1 MDKKTLEIQI
11 KLLANQALSQ
21 VKEFGA
27 DIKNAADKAKGFT
40 GDAKGVSTSIKAMQ
54 AEAQRTANQLKL
66 FGLTSSDLRNT
77 TQNLK
82 KTILDLTDSG
92 LKPESKEVQNLVQ
105 KYKELEEQTNKAEAS
120 EQGLFG
126 VIGKLKNE
134 IGSLAAVAA
143 AVKVDKAVADLAKSS
158 LDVNNSFQKIKD
170 DFGIMLGNVEAGIG
184 LFNELQEFNFWT
196 PFDIEQTSQAA
207 KVLVSAKV
215 PLKDLTEYLT
225 RFGDIAQGD
234 AQKFQSYINAFSK
247 ASAKGKADMEVL
259 NVYTDQGVQILD
271 ALGQQLGKTSAE
283 IVKMASE
290 GKISFQDLDNALN
303 ALASEGG
310 LYYGTLEKAAMRL
323 DAVQAGL
330 QESVKSLKAS
340 FGQML
345 APAVAKVLSVFT
357 DWIDRINNSPIA
369 KGILAAAIA
378 TITVAVNALAVVAI
392 VKLITNLNLAS
403 VAAAGLGAAINTALP
418 IIGAISV
425 VIGVVTTALVANAS
439 AHQKAAD
446 AAAEHA
452 KKMKELDNS
461 YKDWVKTAN
470 QADAMAAYENY
481 SKLASS
487 QKTTVTNL
495 KQELEKTPQKVW
507 VSSPSG
513 NTSWQKDNPE
523 YAKLK
528 TQVKEAE
535 DLLADYEQKRDAAS
549 RRITQ
554 AQKEDQQ
561 KLKDHAAQMI
571 EAASKL
577 GTEWQNKLALEN
589 AKSPIEE
596 LQFEQQQALEKLAE
610 KASSL
615 YDGDINKWDAYLKEK
630 AALNEYYN
638 KKIADETKKNAE
650 SAKKVLQDWIDKDD
664 PIGAL
669 ERQRAAAQEELA
681 KAAIQLYGDS
691 YKTEAKY
698 IAANAALEMEYDEK
712 IAAAKEKQLKDY
724 SSKWEQL
731 LRNIQQ
737 NLERAMSEKNL
748 PAAAGYAAQGAAL
761 QGTQNTEA
769 GQVAQGFANGGAL
782 GGIVAILQAFVAA
795 IVKAIAALENG
806 QKVLNFISTIVEK
819 IFDVIG
825 PLVDEALGPT
835 VRLLE
840 LLGTTIGKLLKPLA
854 YFAAEFAK
862 NETFIRT
869 ISVILEGL
877 CQLLDIL
884 FQVLKPIIDVIIQ
897 ILKVFGYIAN
907 PAGIIADQLY
917 KTADDIQKINDEME
931 KQQEMLKKKY
941 QRMQDAVKEQLD
953 SQLAALKSQYELGLI
968 SREQYEKQAEK
979 YASEA
984 DEKIYAIEKEMNQ
997 KLEAIKNNTK
1007 DIDDSTEKTS
1017 EEATKTSS
1025 KLGDINLNFG
1035 NITEAINRINDLI
1048 ISTTT
1053 QMIQGITSSFTRVTS
1068 ALTTSIT
1075 STISGVTSS
1084 ITSLNSAITDSIV
1097 KIIEAITKLTTG
1109 LIPGFGGGGGGLPG
1123 LPELP
1128 ELPGLPGINDDP
1140 TDTGGDSG
1148 GIISG
1153 LPGIGGIIDT
1163 VTDGIANSDP
1173 VQVGVGVLTGGLI
1186 DTHDSVGDNIA
1197 NVLTGGLWGGIKNLF
1212 GWDVGSWSIPEDQ
1225 MAVVHQGE
1233 IIVPRTFSE
1242 GIRRGELSL
1251 SSNGNVSKSES
1262 PLYVTV
1268 NVAGSVVTENQLI
1281 DSVYNGIRKGINS
1294 KRYSP
1299 LGAA

>member
-1 MDKKTLEIQI
+1 
-11 KLLANQALSQ
+11 
-21 VKEFGA
+21 
-27 DIKNAADKAKGFT
+27 
-40 GDAKGVSTSIKAMQ
+40 
-54 AEAQRTANQLKL
+54 
-66 FGLTSSDLRNT
+66 
-77 TQNLK
+77 
-82 KTILDLTDSG
+82 
-92 LKPESKEVQNLVQ
+92 
-105 KYKELEEQTNKAEAS
+105 
-120 EQGLFG
+120 
-126 VIGKLKNE
+126 
-134 IGSLAAVAA
+134 
-143 AVKVDKAVADLAKSS
+143 
-158 LDVNNSFQKIKD
+158 
-170 DFGIMLGNVEAGIG
+170 
-184 LFNELQEFNFWT
+184 
-196 PFDIEQTSQAA
+196 
-207 KVLVSAKV
+207 
-215 PLKDLTEYLT
+215 
-225 RFGDIAQGD
+225 
-234 AQKFQSYINAFSK
+234 
-247 ASAKGKADMEVL
+247 
-259 NVYTDQGVQILD
+259 
-271 ALGQQLGKTSAE
+271 
-283 IVKMASE
+283 
-290 GKISFQDLDNALN
+290 
-303 ALASEGG
+303 
-310 LYYGTLEKAAMRL
+310 
-323 DAVQAGL
+323 
-330 QESVKSLKAS
+330 
-340 FGQML
+340 
-345 APAVAKVLSVFT
+345 
-357 DWIDRINNSPIA
+357 
-369 KGILAAAIA
+369 
-378 TITVAVNALAVVAI
+378 
-392 VKLITNLNLAS
+392 
-403 VAAAGLGAAINTALP
+403 
-418 IIGAISV
+418 
-425 VIGVVTTALVANAS
+425 
-439 AHQKAAD
+439 
-446 AAAEHA
+446 
-452 KKMKELDNS
+452 MKELDNS

-638 KKIADETKKNAE
+638 KKIADENKKAE
-650 SAKKVLQDWIDKDD
+650 KVLQDWIDKDD

-1017 EEATKTSS
+1017 EEATSTNL
-1025 KLGDINLNFG
+1025 KLGNMDLGLG
-1035 NITEAINRINDLI
+1035 NIFES
-1048 ISTTT
+1048 IS
-1053 QMIQGITSSFTRVTS
+1053 GITSS
-1068 ALTTSIT
+1068 IT
-1075 STISGVTSS
+1075 D
-1084 ITSLNSAITDSIV
+1084 LNTAITKSILD
-1097 KIIEAITKLTTG
+1097 ITEAITKLATG

-1123 LPELP
+1123 LP
-1128 ELPGLPGINDDP
+1128 GLPGINVDP
-1140 TDTGGDSG
+1140 IDTGGDSG

-1163 VTDGIANSDP
+1163 VTDGISNNDP
-1173 VQVGVGVLTGGLI
+1173 VQVGLGVLTGGLI

-1197 NVLTGGLWGGIKNLF
+1197 NVLTGGLWGWAQNLF

-1225 MAVVHQGE
+1225 MAMVHQGE

-1268 NVAGSVVTENQLI
+1268 NVGGSVVTENQLI

>member
-1 MDKKTLEIQI
+1 MDKKTLEIKI

-40 GDAKGVSTSIKAMQ
+40 GDAKGVSTSIKTMQ
-54 AEAQRTANQLKL
+54 KEARRTANQMKL

-126 VIGKLKNE
+126 VIEKLKNE

-143 AVKVDKAVADLAKSS
+143 AVKVDKAVAELAKSS

-170 DFGIMLGNVEAGIG
+170 DFGIMLGDVEAGIG

-357 DWIDRINNSPIA
+357 GWIDRINNSPVA

-378 TITVAVNALAVVAI
+378 AITVAVNALAVVAI

-403 VAAAGLGAAINTALP
+403 VAAAGLRAAINAALP

-425 VIGVVTTALVANAS
+425 VVGVVTTALVANAS

-452 KKMKELDNS
+452 KKMKELDNA
-461 YKDWVKTAN
+461 YKDWLKTAN
-470 QADAMAAYENY
+470 QSEAMKAYENY
-481 SKLASS
+481 SKLAAS

-507 VSSPSG
+507 VSSASG

-650 SAKKVLQDWIDKDD
+650 SAKKVLQDWIDKSD
-664 PIGAL
+664 PVGAL
-669 ERQRAAAQEELA
+669 ERQKADSQKKLA
-681 KAAIQLYGDS
+681 EAAIQLYGDS

-698 IAANAALEMEYDEK
+698 IAANAALEIEYDEK

-761 QGTQNTEA
+761 QGIQNTEI

-907 PAGIIADQLY
+907 PAGIIADKLY

-1017 EEATKTSS
+1017 EEATSTNL
-1025 KLGDINLNFG
+1025 KLGNMDLGLG
-1035 NITEAINRINDLI
+1035 NIFES
-1048 ISTTT
+1048 IS
-1053 QMIQGITSSFTRVTS
+1053 GITSS
-1068 ALTTSIT
+1068 IT
-1075 STISGVTSS
+1075 D
-1084 ITSLNSAITDSIV
+1084 LNTAITKSILD
-1097 KIIEAITKLTTG
+1097 ITEAITKLATG
-1109 LIPGFGGGGGGLPG
+1109 LIPG
-1123 LPELP
+1123 LP
-1128 ELPGLPGINDDP
+1128 ELPGLPGLP
-1140 TDTGGDSG
+1140 GFGGGSG
-1148 GIISG
+1148 GSGGAISDPISITQD
-1153 LPGIGGIIDT
+1153 LPGVGGIIDT
-1163 VTDGIANSDP
+1163 VTDGISNNDP
-1173 VQVGVGVLTGGLI
+1173 FQVGVGVLTGGLI

-1197 NVLTGGLWGGIKNLF
+1197 NVLTGGLWGWAQNLF

>member
-1 MDKKTLEIQI
+1 
-11 KLLANQALSQ
+11 
-21 VKEFGA
+21 
-27 DIKNAADKAKGFT
+27 
-40 GDAKGVSTSIKAMQ
+40 
-54 AEAQRTANQLKL
+54 
-66 FGLTSSDLRNT
+66 
-77 TQNLK
+77 
-82 KTILDLTDSG
+82 
-92 LKPESKEVQNLVQ
+92 
-105 KYKELEEQTNKAEAS
+105 
-120 EQGLFG
+120 
-126 VIGKLKNE
+126 
-134 IGSLAAVAA
+134 
-143 AVKVDKAVADLAKSS
+143 
-158 LDVNNSFQKIKD
+158 
-170 DFGIMLGNVEAGIG
+170 
-184 LFNELQEFNFWT
+184 
-196 PFDIEQTSQAA
+196 
-207 KVLVSAKV
+207 
-215 PLKDLTEYLT
+215 
-225 RFGDIAQGD
+225 
-234 AQKFQSYINAFSK
+234 
-247 ASAKGKADMEVL
+247 
-259 NVYTDQGVQILD
+259 
-271 ALGQQLGKTSAE
+271 
-283 IVKMASE
+283 
-290 GKISFQDLDNALN
+290 
-303 ALASEGG
+303 
-310 LYYGTLEKAAMRL
+310 
-323 DAVQAGL
+323 
-330 QESVKSLKAS
+330 
-340 FGQML
+340 ML
-345 APAVAKVLSVFT
+345 APAVSAVLSVFT
-357 DWIDRINNSPIA
+357 NLVDKINSSPIL
-369 KGILAAAIA
+369 KGLLAGAIA
-378 TITVAVNALAVVAI
+378 AITVAVNALAVVAI
-392 VKLITNLNLAS
+392 VKLIAS
-403 VAAAGLGAAINTALP
+403 VKAAIIAVTGLGIAINTAMP

-425 VIGVVTTALVANAS
+425 VVGVVTTALVANAS

-461 YKDWVKTAN
+461 YKDWLKTAN
-470 QADAMAAYENY
+470 QSEAMKAYENY
-481 SKLASS
+481 SKLAAS

-507 VSSPSG
+507 VSSASG

-650 SAKKVLQDWIDKDD
+650 SAKKVLQDWIDKSD
-664 PIGAL
+664 PVGAL
-669 ERQRAAAQEELA
+669 ERQKADSQKKLA
-681 KAAIQLYGDS
+681 EAAIQLYGDS

-698 IAANAALEMEYDEK
+698 IAANAALEIEYDEK

-761 QGTQNTEA
+761 QGIQNTEI

-907 PAGIIADQLY
+907 PAGIIADKLY

-953 SQLAALKSQYELGLI
+953 SQLAALKSQ
-968 SREQYEKQAEK
+968 
-979 YASEA
+979 
-984 DEKIYAIEKEMNQ
+984 
-997 KLEAIKNNTK
+997 
-1007 DIDDSTEKTS
+1007 
-1017 EEATKTSS
+1017 
-1025 KLGDINLNFG
+1025 
-1035 NITEAINRINDLI
+1035 
-1048 ISTTT
+1048 
-1053 QMIQGITSSFTRVTS
+1053 
-1068 ALTTSIT
+1068 
-1075 STISGVTSS
+1075 
-1084 ITSLNSAITDSIV
+1084 
-1097 KIIEAITKLTTG
+1097 
-1109 LIPGFGGGGGGLPG
+1109 
-1123 LPELP
+1123 
-1128 ELPGLPGINDDP
+1128 
-1140 TDTGGDSG
+1140 
-1148 GIISG
+1148 
-1153 LPGIGGIIDT
+1153 
-1163 VTDGIANSDP
+1163 
-1173 VQVGVGVLTGGLI
+1173 
-1186 DTHDSVGDNIA
+1186 
-1197 NVLTGGLWGGIKNLF
+1197 
-1212 GWDVGSWSIPEDQ
+1212 
-1225 MAVVHQGE
+1225 
-1233 IIVPRTFSE
+1233 
-1242 GIRRGELSL
+1242 
-1251 SSNGNVSKSES
+1251 
-1262 PLYVTV
+1262 
-1268 NVAGSVVTENQLI
+1268 
-1281 DSVYNGIRKGINS
+1281 
-1294 KRYSP
+1294 
-1299 LGAA
+1299 

>member
-21 VKEFGA
+21 VKEFSS

-40 GDAKGVSTSIKAMQ
+40 VDAKGVSTSIKTMQ
-54 AEAQRTANQLKL
+54 KEAQRTANQMKL

-170 DFGIMLGNVEAGIG
+170 DFGIMLGDVEAGIG

-225 RFGDIAQGD
+225 HFGDIAQGD

-345 APAVAKVLSVFT
+345 APAVSAVLSVFT
-357 DWIDRINNSPIA
+357 NLVDKINSSPIL
-369 KGILAAAIA
+369 KGLLAAAIA
-378 TITVAVNALAVVAI
+378 AITVAVNALAVVAI
-392 VKLITNLNLAS
+392 VKL
-403 VAAAGLGAAINTALP
+403 VAGLKTASLAMTAIGASSKIAATGVASLGTAINAALP

-425 VIGVVTTALVANAS
+425 VVGVVTTALVANAS

-461 YKDWVKTAN
+461 YKDWLKTAN
-470 QADAMAAYENY
+470 QSEAMAAYENY
-481 SKLASS
+481 SKQAAS
-487 QKTTVTNL
+487 QRTTVNNL
-495 KQELEKTPQKVW
+495 KNKLANTQEYTAASQNGYKYQK
-507 VSSPSG
+507 
-513 NTSWQKDNPE
+513 KNPE
-523 YAKLK
+523 YDKLK

-535 DLLADYEQKRDAAS
+535 DLLADYEQKANAAS
-549 RRITQ
+549 QRITQ
-554 AQKEDQQ
+554 AQREEAQKREDIQ
-561 KLKDHAAQMI
+561 KKLA
-571 EAASKL
+571 EASSKL

-589 AKSPIEE
+589 AKSPIKE

-615 YDGDINKWDAYLKEK
+615 YDGDINKWDAYLTEK

-638 KKIADETKKNAE
+638 KKIADENKKIADDAE
-650 SAKKVLQDWIDKDD
+650 KEAEKAKKILQDWIDKGD

-669 ERQRAAAQEELA
+669 ERQRAATQKELA
-681 KAAIQLYGDS
+681 DSAEKLYGKN
-691 YKTEAKY
+691 YKTQENY
-698 IAANAALEMEYDEK
+698 IRANKELEKEYDEK

-769 GQVAQGFANGGAL
+769 EQVAQGFASGGVL
-782 GGIVAILQAFVAA
+782 GGIVAIIQAFVAA

-806 QKVLNFISTIVEK
+806 QKVLNFISTIVGK

-825 PLVDEALGPT
+825 PLVDESLGPT

-854 YFAAEFAK
+854 YFVAEFAK

-877 CQLLDIL
+877 CALLDIL
-884 FQVLKPIIDVIIQ
+884 FKVLKPIIDVIIQ
-897 ILKVFGYIAN
+897 ILKIFGYIAN

-917 KTADDIQKINDEME
+917 TTAEDIEKINDEME

-968 SREQYEKQAEK
+968 SRQQYEQQAEK
-979 YASEA
+979 YASDA
-984 DEKIYAIEKEMNQ
+984 DEKIYAIEQEMNE
-997 KLEAIKNNTK
+997 KLGDIKNNTK
-1007 DIDDSTEKTS
+1007 DTVDATEKTS

-1025 KLGDINLNFG
+1025 ELGDINLNFG
-1035 NITEAINRINDLI
+1035 NITEAVNRINDLI

-1053 QMIQGITSSFTRVTS
+1053 QIIQGITSSFTSVTS

-1075 STISGVTSS
+1075 NTISGVTSS
-1084 ITSLNSAITDSIV
+1084 ITSLSSAITDSIV
-1097 KIIEAITKLTTG
+1097 NIIEAITKFTTG
-1109 LIPGFGGGGGGLPG
+1109 LIPGLGGGSKGS
-1123 LPELP
+1123 
-1128 ELPGLPGINDDP
+1128 N
-1140 TDTGGDSG
+1140 
-1148 GIISG
+1148 
-1153 LPGIGGIIDT
+1153 
-1163 VTDGIANSDP
+1163 
-1173 VQVGVGVLTGGLI
+1173 
-1186 DTHDSVGDNIA
+1186 SVGDKIA

-1268 NVAGSVVTENQLI
+1268 NVGGSVVTENQLI

>member
-40 GDAKGVSTSIKAMQ
+40 GDAKGVSTSIKTMQ
-54 AEAQRTANQLKL
+54 KEAQRTANQLKL

-143 AVKVDKAVADLAKSS
+143 AVKVDKAVGNLAKSS

-170 DFGIMLGNVEAGIG
+170 DFGIMLGDVEAGIG

-345 APAVAKVLSVFT
+345 APAVSSVLSVFT
-357 DWIDRINNSPIA
+357 NLVDKINSSPIL
-369 KGILAAAIA
+369 KGLLAGAIA
-378 TITVAVNALAVVAI
+378 AITVAVNALAVVAI
-392 VKLITNLNLAS
+392 IKLVAGLKTASLAMTAVGAS
-403 VAAAGLGAAINTALP
+403 SKIAAVGVAGLGTAINTAMP

-425 VIGVVTTALVANAS
+425 VVGVVTTALVANAS

-461 YKDWVKTAN
+461 YKDWLKTAN
-470 QADAMAAYENY
+470 QSEAMKAYENY
-481 SKLASS
+481 SKQAAS
-487 QKTTVTNL
+487 QRTTVNNL
-495 KQELEKTPQKVW
+495 KNKLANTQEYTTASQNGYKYRK
-507 VSSPSG
+507 
-513 NTSWQKDNPE
+513 KNPE
-523 YAKLK
+523 YDKLK

-650 SAKKVLQDWIDKDD
+650 SAKKVLQDWIDKSD
-664 PIGAL
+664 PVGAL
-669 ERQRAAAQEELA
+669 ERQKADSQKKLA
-681 KAAIQLYGDS
+681 EAAIQLYGDS

-782 GGIVAILQAFVAA
+782 GGIVAIIQAFVGA
-795 IVKAIAALENG
+795 IIKAIEALENG
-806 QKVLNFISTIVEK
+806 QKVLNFISTIVGK

-835 VRLLE
+835 VRMLE

-877 CQLLDIL
+877 CALLDIL

-897 ILKVFGYIAN
+897 ILKIFGYIAN

-917 KTADDIQKINDEME
+917 KTADDIEKINDEME

-979 YASEA
+979 YASDA
-984 DEKIYAIEKEMNQ
+984 DEKIYALEKEMNQ
-997 KLEAIKNNTK
+997 KLEEIQNNTK
-1007 DIDDSTEKTS
+1007 DTADSTEKTS
-1017 EEATKTSS
+1017 EEATSADL
-1025 KLGDINLNFG
+1025 KLGDMNLGLG
-1035 NITEAINRINDLI
+1035 NIFEAISGINELV
-1048 ISTTT
+1048 
-1053 QMIQGITSSFTRVTS
+1053 TSSI
-1068 ALTTSIT
+1068 TTMTNAI
-1075 STISGVTSS
+1075 TSS

-1109 LIPGFGGGGGGLPG
+1109 LIPGFGGGSGGSGGLPG
-1123 LPELP
+1123 LGGGGSGGSGGAISDPISITHD
-1128 ELPGLPGINDDP
+1128 LPGV
-1140 TDTGGDSG
+1140 
-1148 GIISG
+1148 
-1153 LPGIGGIIDT
+1153 GGIIDT

-1268 NVAGSVVTENQLI
+1268 NVGGSVVTENQLI

>member
-21 VKEFGA
+21 VKEFSN

-170 DFGIMLGNVEAGIG
+170 DFGIMLGDVEAGIG

-215 PLKDLTEYLT
+215 PLKDLTDYLT

-271 ALGQQLGKTSAE
+271 ALGQQFGKTSAE

-345 APAVAKVLSVFT
+345 APAISSVLSVFT
-357 DWIDRINNSPIA
+357 NLVDKINSSPIL
-369 KGILAAAIA
+369 KGLLAAAIA
-378 TITVAVNALAVVAI
+378 AITVAVNALAVVAI
-392 VKLITNLNLAS
+392 VKLIAS
-403 VAAAGLGAAINTALP
+403 VKAAIIAVTGLGIAINTALP

-425 VIGVVTTALVANAS
+425 VVGVVTTALVANAS
-439 AHQKAAD
+439 AHQKSAD

-461 YKDWVKTAN
+461 YKDWLKTAN
-470 QADAMAAYENY
+470 LSEAMKAYDNY
-481 SKLASS
+481 SNQAASQRATVNNLKNKLAN
-487 QKTTVTNL
+487 T
-495 KQELEKTPQKVW
+495 QEYKYWK
-507 VSSPSG
+507 
-513 NTSWQKDNPE
+513 KNPE
-523 YAKLK
+523 YEKLK

-577 GTEWQNKLALEN
+577 GIEWQNKLALEN

-596 LQFEQQQALEKLAE
+596 LQFEQKQALEKLAE

-615 YDGDINKWDAYLKEK
+615 YDGDINKWDAYLTEK

-638 KKIADETKKNAE
+638 KKIADENKKKADDAE
-650 SAKKVLQDWIDKDD
+650 KEKKILQDWIDKGD

-669 ERQRAAAQEELA
+669 ERQRAAAQKELA
-681 KAAIQLYGDS
+681 DSAEKLYGEN
-691 YKTEAKY
+691 YKTQENY
-698 IAANAALEMEYDEK
+698 IRANKELEKEYDEK

-737 NLERAMSEKNL
+737 NLERAMSENNL
-748 PAAAGYAAQGAAL
+748 PAAAGYAVQGAAL

-782 GGIVAILQAFVAA
+782 GGIVAILQAFVGA
-795 IVKAIAALENG
+795 IIKAIEALENG
-806 QKVLNFISTIVEK
+806 QKVLNFISTIVGK

-862 NETFIRT
+862 NETVIRT

-884 FQVLKPIIDVIIQ
+884 FQVLQPIIDVIIQ
-897 ILKVFGYIAN
+897 ILKIFGYIAN

-917 KTADDIQKINDEME
+917 KTAEDIEKINDEME

-968 SREQYEKQAEK
+968 SREQYQKQAEK
-979 YASEA
+979 YASDAE
-984 DEKIYAIEKEMNQ
+984 EKIYALEKEMNK

-1017 EEATKTSS
+1017 EEATSADL
-1025 KLGDINLNFG
+1025 KLGDMNLGLG
-1035 NITEAINRINDLI
+1035 NIFEAISRINELV
-1048 ISTTT
+1048 
-1053 QMIQGITSSFTRVTS
+1053 TSSI
-1068 ALTTSIT
+1068 TTMT
-1075 STISGVTSS
+1075 NTITSS

-1109 LIPGFGGGGGGLPG
+1109 LIPGFGGGSGGSGGLPG
-1123 LPELP
+1123 LGGGGSGGSGGAISDPISITHD
-1128 ELPGLPGINDDP
+1128 LPGV
-1140 TDTGGDSG
+1140 
-1148 GIISG
+1148 
-1153 LPGIGGIIDT
+1153 GGIIDT

-1262 PLYVTV
+1262 PLFVTV
-1268 NVAGSVVTENQLI
+1268 NVGGSVVTENQLI

>member
-11 KLLANQALSQ
+11 KLLANQALTQ
-21 VKEFGA
+21 VKEFSN

-40 GDAKGVSTSIKAMQ
+40 GDAKGVATSIKTMQ

-105 KYKELEEQTNKAEAS
+105 KYKELEEQTKKAEAS

-126 VIGKLKNE
+126 VIEKLKNE

-170 DFGIMLGNVEAGIG
+170 DFGIMLGDVEAGIG

-215 PLKDLTEYLT
+215 PLKDLTDYLT

-271 ALGQQLGKTSAE
+271 ALGQQLGKSSAE

-290 GKISFQDLDNALN
+290 GKISFQDLDDALN

-345 APAVAKVLSVFT
+345 APAVSAVLTVFT
-357 DWIDRINNSPIA
+357 NLVDKINSSPIL
-369 KGILAAAIA
+369 KGLLAAAIA
-378 TITVAVNALAVVAI
+378 AITVAVNALAVVAI
-392 VKLITNLNLAS
+392 VKLIAS
-403 VAAAGLGAAINTALP
+403 VKAATIAVAGLGTAINTAMP

-425 VIGVVTTALVANAS
+425 VVGVVTTALVANAS

-461 YKDWVKTAN
+461 YKDWLKTAN
-470 QADAMAAYENY
+470 QSEAMAAYENY
-481 SKLASS
+481 SKQSAS

-495 KQELEKTPQKVW
+495 KQKLEKTPQKVW
-507 VSSPSG
+507 VSSASG

-615 YDGDINKWDAYLKEK
+615 YDGDIEKWGAYMSEK

-638 KKIADETKKNAE
+638 KKIAEKEKELSDKLKKEEEDRQKKLAE
-650 SAKKVLQDWIDKDD
+650 EAEKAKKVLQDWIDKGD
-664 PIGAL
+664 PVGAL
-669 ERQRAAAQEELA
+669 ERQKSEALKKNAEAA
-681 KAAIQLYGDS
+681 KKLYGDS
-691 YKTEAKY
+691 YATEAAY
-698 IAANAALEMEYDEK
+698 IKANYELTKEYDEK
-712 IAAAKEKQLKDY
+712 INEARKKAA
-724 SSKWEQL
+724 S
-731 LRNIQQ
+731 
-737 NLERAMSEKNL
+737 ERPTVAQEAATAANSAM
-748 PAAAGYAAQGAAL
+748 
-761 QGTQNTEA
+761 QGTDVGTIVDTLKS
-769 GQVAQGFANGGAL
+769 GGSIWGAL
-782 GGIVAILQAFVAA
+782 ISIL
-795 IVKAIAALENG
+795 IKAVGSLESF
-806 QKVLNFISTIVEK
+806 QKGLNLITETLKKVFTRLEPLLKNAMNIIEK
-819 IFDVIG
+819 ILD
-825 PLVDEALGPT
+825 ALADALTPIFAIIIALSNEFT
-835 VRLLE
+835 
-840 LLGTTIGKLLKPLA
+840 KLL
-854 YFAAEFAK
+854 
-862 NETFIRT
+862 
-869 ISVILEGL
+869 
-877 CQLLDIL
+877 
-884 FQVLKPIIDVIIQ
+884 FQGLKPIFKIIEFIGKILIDIYNAVIVPISEV
-897 ILKVFGYIAN
+897 ITNLINAIIGFINGIFGANLDYLEAFEKIVIA
-907 PAGIIADQLY
+907 
-917 KTADDIQKINDEME
+917 TDELTE
-931 KQQEMLKKKY
+931 EITKQQEMLKKKY

-984 DEKIYAIEKEMNQ
+984 DEKIYAIEKEMNK
-997 KLEAIKNNTK
+997 KLEEIKNNTK
-1007 DIDDSTEKTS
+1007 DTADSTEKTS
-1017 EEATKTSS
+1017 EEATSAGL
-1025 KLGDINLNFG
+1025 KLGDMNLGLG
-1035 NITEAINRINDLI
+1035 NITEAISGINELVTSSI
-1048 ISTTT
+1048 TTMT
-1053 QMIQGITSSFTRVTS
+1053 NTITSSITS
-1068 ALTTSIT
+1068 LTSSIT
-1075 STISGVTSS
+1075 ESISSTISGVTSS

-1109 LIPGFGGGGGGLPG
+1109 LIPGFGGGSGGSGGLPG
-1123 LPELP
+1123 LP
-1128 ELPGLPGINDDP
+1128 GIGVSLPGIP
-1140 TDTGGDSG
+1140 T
-1148 GIISG
+1148 IS
-1153 LPGIGGIIDT
+1153 
-1163 VTDGIANSDP
+1163 SDP
-1173 VQVGVGVLTGGLI
+1173 VQTGVSILTGGLV

-1197 NVLTGGLWGGIKNLF
+1197 NVLTGGLWGGIKDFF

-1225 MAVVHQGE
+1225 MAMVHQGE
-1233 IIVPRTFSE
+1233 IIIPRTFSE

-1251 SSNGNVSKSES
+1251 SSNGNNNKSES

-1268 NVAGSVVTENQLI
+1268 NVGGSVVTENQLI

>member
-1 MDKKTLEIQI
+1 MDKKTLEIRI

-21 VKEFGA
+21 VKEFSS

-40 GDAKGVSTSIKAMQ
+40 VDAKGVSTSIKAMQ
-54 AEAQRTANQLKL
+54 KEAQRTANQMKL

-105 KYKELEEQTNKAEAS
+105 KYKELEEQTKKAEAS

-170 DFGIMLGNVEAGIG
+170 DFGIMLGDVEAGIG

-215 PLKDLTEYLT
+215 PLKDLTDYLT

-234 AQKFQSYINAFSK
+234 AQKFHSYINAFSK

-439 AHQKAAD
+439 AHQKATD

-452 KKMKELDNS
+452 KKMKELDNA
-461 YKDWVKTAN
+461 YKDWLKTAN

-571 EAASKL
+571 EAVSKL
-577 GTEWQNKLALEN
+577 GTEWQNKLAEVN
-589 AKSPIEE
+589 AETAIDKLRI
-596 LQFEQQQALEKLAE
+596 EQQQALEKLAE

-615 YDGDINKWDAYLKEK
+615 YDGDINKWDAYLTEK
-630 AALNEYYN
+630 AALNDYYN
-638 KKIADETKKNAE
+638 KKIADESKKIADDAE
-650 SAKKVLQDWIDKDD
+650 KEAEKAKKILQDWIDKGD

-669 ERQRAAAQEELA
+669 ERQRAAAQKELA

-795 IVKAIAALENG
+795 IVKSIAALENG

-897 ILKVFGYIAN
+897 ILKVFDYIAN

-1017 EEATKTSS
+1017 DEATSTNL
-1025 KLGDINLNFG
+1025 KLGNMDLGLG
-1035 NITEAINRINDLI
+1035 NIFES
-1048 ISTTT
+1048 IS
-1053 QMIQGITSSFTRVTS
+1053 GITSS
-1068 ALTTSIT
+1068 IT
-1075 STISGVTSS
+1075 D
-1084 ITSLNSAITDSIV
+1084 LNTAITKSILD
-1097 KIIEAITKLTTG
+1097 ITEAITKLTTG
-1109 LIPGFGGGGGGLPG
+1109 LIPGFGGDGGGLPELPGLPGLPG
-1123 LPELP
+1123 LPE
-1128 ELPGLPGINDDP
+1128 LPGINDDP

-1163 VTDGIANSDP
+1163 VTDGISNNDP
-1173 VQVGVGVLTGGLI
+1173 FQVGLGILTGGLV

-1197 NVLTGGLWGGIKNLF
+1197 NVLTGGLWGWAQNLF

-1225 MAVVHQGE
+1225 MAMVHQGE

>member
-54 AEAQRTANQLKL
+54 AEAQRTANQMKL

-170 DFGIMLGNVEAGIG
+170 DFGIMLGDVEAGIG

-215 PLKDLTEYLT
+215 PLKDLTDYLT

-259 NVYTDQGVQILD
+259 NVFTDQGVQILD

-310 LYYGTLEKAAMRL
+310 LYYGTLEKSAMRL

-345 APAVAKVLSVFT
+345 APAVSAVLTVFT
-357 DWIDRINNSPIA
+357 NLVDIINSSPIL
-369 KGILAAAIA
+369 KGFLAAAIA
-378 TITVAVNALAVVAI
+378 AITVAVNALAVVAI

-425 VIGVVTTALVANAS
+425 VVGVVTTALVANAS

-461 YKDWVKTAN
+461 YKDWLKTAN
-470 QADAMAAYENY
+470 QSEAMAAYENY
-481 SKLASS
+481 SKQAAS
-487 QKTTVTNL
+487 QKTTVNNL

-577 GTEWQNKLALEN
+577 GTEWQNKLAVAN
-589 AKSPIEE
+589 AKSPIAE
-596 LQFEQQQALEKLAE
+596 LQIEQQQALEKLAE
-610 KASSL
+610 KAASL

-638 KKIADETKKNAE
+638 KKIEDENKKAE
-650 SAKKVLQDWIDKDD
+650 KVLQDWIDKDD

-681 KAAIQLYGDS
+681 KAANQLYGDS

-731 LRNIQQ
+731 LRNIHQ

-748 PAAAGYAAQGAAL
+748 PAAAGYAAHGAAL
-761 QGTQNTEA
+761 QGIQNTEA
-769 GQVAQGFANGGAL
+769 GQVVQGFANGGAL
-782 GGIVAILQAFVAA
+782 GGIVAILQAFVGA
-795 IVKAIAALENG
+795 IIKAIEALENG
-806 QKVLNFISTIVEK
+806 QKVLNFISTIVGK

-840 LLGTTIGKLLKPLA
+840 LLGTTIGKVLKPLA

-897 ILKVFGYIAN
+897 ILKIFGYIAN

-917 KTADDIQKINDEME
+917 KTADDIKKINDEME

-979 YASEA
+979 YASDA
-984 DEKIYAIEKEMNQ
+984 DEKLYDLEEEMNTRLAEISANTEAALNESQ
-997 KLEAIKNNTK
+997 KERAEKTTK
-1007 DIDDSTEKTS
+1007 GLLNGESLVDVINKSATGGVIDDIK
-1017 EEATKTSS
+1017 K
-1025 KLGDINLNFG
+1025 GDWK
-1035 NITEAINRINDLI
+1035 
-1048 ISTTT
+1048 
-1053 QMIQGITSSFTRVTS
+1053 S
-1068 ALTTSIT
+1068 AAKDAALQVVS
-1075 STISGVTSS
+1075 
-1084 ITSLNSAITDSIV
+1084 
-1097 KIIEAITKLTTG
+1097 
-1109 LIPGFGGGGGGLPG
+1109 GGLY
-1123 LPELP
+1123 
-1128 ELPGLPGINDDP
+1128 
-1140 TDTGGDSG
+1140 
-1148 GIISG
+1148 
-1153 LPGIGGIIDT
+1153 GIGKT
-1163 VTDGIANSDP
+1163 F
-1173 VQVGVGVLTGGLI
+1173 GL
-1186 DTHDSVGDNIA
+1186 
-1197 NVLTGGLWGGIKNLF
+1197 
-1212 GWDVGSWSIPEDQ
+1212 WDVGTSNQPADQ
-1225 MAVVHQGE
+1225 WGLVHQGE
-1233 IIVPRTFSE
+1233 IIVPRTFSD
-1242 GIRRGELSL
+1242 GIRSGELTL
-1251 SSNGNVSKSES
+1251 SRSSDNRQSAS
-1262 PLYVTV
+1262 PIYVTV
-1268 NVAGSVVTENQLI
+1268 NVGGSVLSENQLV
-1281 DSVYNGIRKGINS
+1281 DSVYNGLVRGIES
-1294 KRYSP
+1294 RRYAP
-1299 LGAA
+1299 LGA